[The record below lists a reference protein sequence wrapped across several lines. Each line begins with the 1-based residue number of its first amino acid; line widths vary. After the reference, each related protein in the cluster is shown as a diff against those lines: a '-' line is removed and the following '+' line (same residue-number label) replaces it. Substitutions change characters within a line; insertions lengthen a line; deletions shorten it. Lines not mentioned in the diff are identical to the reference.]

1 MYIWCIIYMDI
12 SYFLKII
19 FYGYIVKLIVRDYLF
34 VLVYVFNF
42 LFFIIIIKGLFK
54 NGEIIYIQLNYLR
67 IKSCLFEQFDL
78 FFVKYFFL
86 KNELILIVN
95 YNLFIGIC
103 LCFDFMSGVF

>member
-1 MYIWCIIYMDI
+1 MDI

-54 NGEIIYIQLNYLR
+54 NGEIIYI
-67 IKSCLFEQFDL
+67 
-78 FFVKYFFL
+78 
-86 KNELILIVN
+86 
-95 YNLFIGIC
+95 
-103 LCFDFMSGVF
+103 

>member
-42 LFFIIIIKGLFK
+42 LFFIIIIKGLLK
-54 NGEIIYIQLNYLR
+54 NGEIIY
-67 IKSCLFEQFDL
+67 
-78 FFVKYFFL
+78 
-86 KNELILIVN
+86 
-95 YNLFIGIC
+95 
-103 LCFDFMSGVF
+103 M

>member
-54 NGEIIYIQLNYLR
+54 NGEIIYI
-67 IKSCLFEQFDL
+67 
-78 FFVKYFFL
+78 
-86 KNELILIVN
+86 
-95 YNLFIGIC
+95 
-103 LCFDFMSGVF
+103 